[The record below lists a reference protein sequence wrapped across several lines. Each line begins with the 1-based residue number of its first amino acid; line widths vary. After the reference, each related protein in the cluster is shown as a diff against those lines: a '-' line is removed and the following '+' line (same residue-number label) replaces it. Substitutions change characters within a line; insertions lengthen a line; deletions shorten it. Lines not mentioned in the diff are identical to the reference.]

1 MSWDIY
7 FHLNFQIILYF
18 SWNVFFCFQ
27 ATGYLK
33 RADTDQLRA
42 IFDKYASAKIDGE
55 TYMTEEDFLVGYLKF
70 FPEKDYNKESA
81 KVLCGILDQ
90 RKDG

>member
-1 MSWDIY
+1 M
-7 FHLNFQIILYF
+7 
-18 SWNVFFCFQ
+18 FFMERFFYFQ

>member
-1 MSWDIY
+1 MIRIFSKDYHDILHSFLISY
-7 FHLNFQIILYF
+7 PSII
-18 SWNVFFCFQ
+18 FQ

-33 RADTDQLRA
+33 RADTDQLRT
-42 IFDKYASAKIDGE
+42 IFDKYATAKIDGE

>member
-1 MSWDIY
+1 
-7 FHLNFQIILYF
+7 
-18 SWNVFFCFQ
+18 
-27 ATGYLK
+27 
-33 RADTDQLRA
+33 
-42 IFDKYASAKIDGE
+42 
-55 TYMTEEDFLVGYLKF
+55 MTEEDFLVGYLKF